1 MIDRATIDR
10 IYATADI
17 VEVISDYVT
26 LRKKGVNYQACCPF
40 HNEKTPSFVVS
51 PSKGVYKCF
60 GCGKG
65 GNAITFV
72 MEHESLSYV
81 EALKVVARKYGIE
94 VQEREMTN
102 EDKERENRRESMMAV
117 NDFAANYFVNEM
129 HRTDEGRSVAL
140 SYLRGRGVSD
150 EMIARF
156 QLGYC
161 PSAGDAMSREALAK
175 GYKEEFLVDTGLT
188 IKRETGGYY
197 DRFCGRVIFP
207 VHTVSGR
214 VTAFGGRTMRTDK
227 NVAKYVNSP
236 ESEVYSKKN
245 VLYGL
250 FFAKKA
256 IQQQDC
262 AIMVEGYLDVI
273 SMHQAGIENV
283 VASSGTSLTVEQIQL
298 IKRFTR
304 NMTVIYDG
312 DSAGLKA
319 SLRGIDMILREGMNV
334 RVVQLPEGDDPD
346 TFARRH
352 TSDQLKA
359 YIADNERDFITFKAN
374 LLMAEAA
381 GDPIKRAGLI
391 GDIVT
396 SIAQIPDPIPRA
408 VYVKECAEL
417 MQIDEQVLLAEVAR
431 KRVTAS
437 NDKEATE
444 FIRRQQSYI
453 REQKSTTERRYEGA
467 VGSSVE
473 SLEREL
479 SKYLIKYGHC
489 DFDFKEG
496 REIVQLNV
504 AETILGDLENNELEF
519 RTPVYYNILQTFRTL
534 FDESEPTR
542 EIPQYH
548 FINHPD
554 PEVCKAA
561 VDLYTAEE
569 NYVASK
575 IWEMHD
581 MNVESE
587 QERLSTA
594 VPRAV
599 ILYKAAVIKAII
611 ADLTEEL
618 KKSDVDENTQMELLH
633 KISILNDERRKISD
647 QLERPVL

>member
-72 MEHESLSYV
+72 MEHESLSYA
-81 EALKVVARKYGIE
+81 EALKTVARKYGIE

-117 NDFAANYFVNEM
+117 NDFAAKYFVNEM

-161 PSAGDAMSREALAK
+161 PSAGDAMSREAMAK

-207 VHTVSGR
+207 VHSVSGR

-236 ESEVYSKKN
+236 ESEVYSKKS

-273 SMHQAGIENV
+273 SMHQAGVENV

-298 IKRFTR
+298 IKRFTK

-334 RVVQLPEGDDPD
+334 RVVQLPEEDDPD

-352 TSDQLKA
+352 TSEQLKA
-359 YIADNERDFITFKAN
+359 YIADNEQDFITFKAN

-381 GDPIKRAGLI
+381 GDPIKRSSLI
-391 GDIVT
+391 TDIVG

-408 VYVKECAEL
+408 VYAKECAEL
-417 MQIDEQVLLAEVAR
+417 MQIDEQVLLGEIAR
-431 KRVTAS
+431 KLVSAN
-437 NDKEATE
+437 NDKEASE
-444 FIRRQQSYI
+444 FIRRQQINI
-453 REQKSTTERRYEGA
+453 REQQIAERPYKGE

-489 DFDFKEG
+489 YFDFKDK
-496 REIVQLNV
+496 RDIVQLNV
-504 AETILGDLENNELEF
+504 ATTILDDLENNDVEF
-519 RTPVYYNILQTFRTL
+519 RTPVYYNILQTFRAL
-534 FDESEPTR
+534 FDTEDPSR

-554 PEVCKAA
+554 PEVCKVA
-561 VDLYTAEE
+561 VDLYTSEE

-599 ILYKAAVIKAII
+599 FLYKAAVIKSII
-611 ADLTEEL
+611 AELTEEL
-618 KKSDVDENTQMELLH
+618 KNPDLDEDTQNELLH
-633 KISILNDERRKISD
+633 KISLLNDERRKISD
-647 QLERPVL
+647 QLERPVI

>member
-81 EALKVVARKYGIE
+81 EALKAVARKYGIE

-117 NDFAANYFVNEM
+117 NDFAAKYFVNEM
-129 HRTDEGRSVAL
+129 TRTDEGRSVAL

-161 PSAGDAMSREALAK
+161 PSAGDKMSREAMAK

-207 VHTVSGR
+207 VHNISGR
-214 VTAFGGRTMRTDK
+214 VTAFGGRTMRSDK

-273 SMHQAGIENV
+273 SMHQSGIENV

-334 RVVQLPEGDDPD
+334 RVVQLPDGDDPD

-352 TSDQLKA
+352 TSEQLKA

-381 GDPIKRAGLI
+381 GDPIKRASLI
-391 GDIVT
+391 ADIVS
-396 SIAQIPDPIPRA
+396 SIAEIPDPIPRA

-417 MQIDEQVLLAEVAR
+417 MQIDEQVLLSEVAR
-431 KRVTAS
+431 KRVTAN
-437 NDKEATE
+437 NDKEAGE
-444 FIRRQQSYI
+444 FIRRTQRQI
-453 REQKSTTERRYEGA
+453 REQQTAERPYNGA

-473 SLEREL
+473 ALEREL

-489 DFDFKEG
+489 DFDFKDE
-496 REIVQLNV
+496 RDIVQLNV
-504 AETILGDLENNELEF
+504 ATTILDDLNINELEF
-519 RTPVYYNILQTFRTL
+519 RTPVYHNILQTYRTL
-534 FDESEPTR
+534 FNEEDPSA

-561 VDLYTAEE
+561 VDLYTSEE

-599 ILYKAAVIKAII
+599 ILYKAAVIKSII
-611 ADLTEEL
+611 TDLTEEM
-618 KKSDVDENTQMELLH
+618 KRPDIDEDTQMELLH

>member
-81 EALKVVARKYGIE
+81 EALKAVARKYGIE

-117 NDFAANYFVNEM
+117 NDFAAKYFVNEM
-129 HRTDEGRSVAL
+129 TRTDEGRSVAL

-161 PSAGDAMSREALAK
+161 PSAGDAMSREAMAK

-214 VTAFGGRTMRTDK
+214 VTAFGGRTMRSDK

-273 SMHQAGIENV
+273 SMHQSGIENV

-334 RVVQLPEGDDPD
+334 RVVQLPDGDDPD

-359 YIADNERDFITFKAN
+359 YITDNERDFITFKAN

-381 GDPIKRAGLI
+381 GDPIKRASLI
-391 GDIVT
+391 ADIVS
-396 SIAQIPDPIPRA
+396 SIAEIPDPIPRA

-417 MQIDEQVLLAEVAR
+417 MQIDEQVLLSEVAR
-431 KRVTAS
+431 KRVTAT
-437 NDKEATE
+437 NDKEAGE
-444 FIRRQQSYI
+444 FIRRTQRQI
-453 REQKSTTERRYEGA
+453 REQQTAERPYNGA

-473 SLEREL
+473 ALEREL

-489 DFDFKEG
+489 DFDFKDE

-504 AETILGDLENNELEF
+504 ATTILDDLNINELEF
-519 RTPVYYNILQTFRTL
+519 RTPVYHNILQTYRTL
-534 FDESEPTR
+534 FNEEDPSA

-561 VDLYTAEE
+561 VDLYTSEE

-587 QERLSTA
+587 QERLSIA

-599 ILYKAAVIKAII
+599 ILYKAAVIKSII
-611 ADLTEEL
+611 TNLTEEM
-618 KKSDVDENTQMELLH
+618 KRPDIDEDTQMELLH

>member
-72 MEHESLSYV
+72 MEHESLSYA
-81 EALKVVARKYGIE
+81 EALKTVARKYGIE

-117 NDFAANYFVNEM
+117 NDFAAKYFVNEM
-129 HRTDEGRSVAL
+129 TRTDEGRSVAL

-214 VTAFGGRTMRTDK
+214 VTAFGGRTMRSDK

-236 ESEVYSKKN
+236 ESEVYSKKS

-273 SMHQAGIENV
+273 SMHQAGVENV

-298 IKRFTR
+298 IKRFTK

-334 RVVQLPEGDDPD
+334 RVVQLPEEDDPD

-352 TSDQLKA
+352 TSEQLKA
-359 YIADNERDFITFKAN
+359 YIADNEQDFITFKAN

-381 GDPIKRAGLI
+381 GDPIKRASLI
-391 GDIVT
+391 ADIVG

-417 MQIDEQVLLAEVAR
+417 MQIDEQVLLGEVAR
-431 KRVTAS
+431 KRVTAN
-437 NDKEATE
+437 NDKEASE

-453 REQKSTTERRYEGA
+453 REQKIAERPYEGA

-489 DFDFKEG
+489 DFDFKDG
-496 REIVQLNV
+496 HDIVQLNV
-504 AETILGDLENNELEF
+504 ATTILGDLENNDLEF

-534 FDESEPTR
+534 FDSEEPSR

-554 PEVCKAA
+554 PEVCKVA
-561 VDLYTAEE
+561 VDLYTSEE

-599 ILYKAAVIKAII
+599 ILYKAAVIKSII

-618 KKSDVDENTQMELLH
+618 KRTDIDEDTQNELLH

-647 QLERPVL
+647 RLERPVI

>member
-81 EALKVVARKYGIE
+81 EALKTVARKYGIE

-117 NDFAANYFVNEM
+117 NDFAAKYFVNEM
-129 HRTDEGRSVAL
+129 TRTDEGRSVAL

-161 PSAGDAMSREALAK
+161 PSAGDKMSREAMAK

-207 VHTVSGR
+207 VHNISGR
-214 VTAFGGRTMRTDK
+214 VTAFGGRTMRSDK

-273 SMHQAGIENV
+273 SMHQSGIENV
-283 VASSGTSLTVEQIQL
+283 VASSGTSLTIEQIQL

-352 TSDQLKA
+352 TSEQLKA

-391 GDIVT
+391 SDIVD
-396 SIAQIPDPIPRA
+396 SISQIPDPIPRA

-417 MQIDEQVLLAEVAR
+417 MQIDEQVLLGEVAR
-431 KRVTAS
+431 KRVAS
-437 NDKEATE
+437 NNDREANE
-444 FIRRQQSYI
+444 FIRRQQQQA
-453 REQKSTTERRYEGA
+453 REQQVVARPYDGA

-473 SLEREL
+473 TLEREL
-479 SKYLIKYGHC
+479 CKYLIKYGHC

-496 REIVQLNV
+496 REIVRLNV
-504 AETILGDLENNELEF
+504 AQTILSDLDYNALEF
-519 RTPVYYNILQTFRTL
+519 RTPIYANILQTFRTL
-534 FDESEPTR
+534 FDEANPNTEV
-542 EIPQYH
+542 PQYH

-561 VDLYTAEE
+561 VDLYTSEE
-569 NYVASK
+569 NYEPSK

-587 QERLSTA
+587 EERLATA

-599 ILYKAAVIKAII
+599 ILYRVAVIKTII
-611 ADLTEEL
+611 ADLTEKL
-618 KKSDVDENTQMELLH
+618 KSENNSEEQQSELLH
-633 KISILNDERRKISD
+633 QISILNDERRKISA
-647 QLERPVL
+647 QIERPVL

>member
-1 MIDRATIDR
+1 
-10 IYATADI
+10 
-17 VEVISDYVT
+17 
-26 LRKKGVNYQACCPF
+26 
-40 HNEKTPSFVVS
+40 
-51 PSKGVYKCF
+51 
-60 GCGKG
+60 
-65 GNAITFV
+65 
-72 MEHESLSYV
+72 
-81 EALKVVARKYGIE
+81 
-94 VQEREMTN
+94 
-102 EDKERENRRESMMAV
+102 
-117 NDFAANYFVNEM
+117 
-129 HRTDEGRSVAL
+129 
-140 SYLRGRGVSD
+140 
-150 EMIARF
+150 
-156 QLGYC
+156 
-161 PSAGDAMSREALAK
+161 
-175 GYKEEFLVDTGLT
+175 
-188 IKRETGGYY
+188 
-197 DRFCGRVIFP
+197 
-207 VHTVSGR
+207 
-214 VTAFGGRTMRTDK
+214 
-227 NVAKYVNSP
+227 
-236 ESEVYSKKN
+236 
-245 VLYGL
+245 
-250 FFAKKA
+250 
-256 IQQQDC
+256 
-262 AIMVEGYLDVI
+262 MVEGYLDVI

-334 RVVQLPEGDDPD
+334 RVVQLPEEDDPD

-453 REQKSTTERRYEGA
+453 REQKSAERPYEGA

-561 VDLYTAEE
+561 VDLYTSEE

-599 ILYKAAVIKAII
+599 ILYKAAVIKSII
-611 ADLTEEL
+611 ANLTEEL
-618 KKSDVDENTQMELLH
+618 KKSEVDENTQMELLH

>member
-26 LRKKGVNYQACCPF
+26 LRKAGVNYQACCPF

-65 GNAITFV
+65 GNAITFI
-72 MEHESLSYV
+72 MEYESLSYV
-81 EALKVVARKYGIE
+81 EALKTVARKYGIE
-94 VQEREMTN
+94 IQEREMTN

-117 NDFAANYFVNEM
+117 NDFAAKYFVNEM
-129 HRTDEGRSVAL
+129 TRTDEGRSVAL
-140 SYLRGRGVSD
+140 SYLRGRGISD

-161 PSAGDAMSREALAK
+161 PSAGDAMSREAMAK

-188 IKRETGGYY
+188 IKRETGDYY

-250 FFAKKA
+250 FFAKRA

-273 SMHQAGIENV
+273 SMHQSGIENV

-312 DSAGLKA
+312 DAAGIKA

-334 RVVQLPEGDDPD
+334 RVVQLPEDDDPD

-352 TSDQLKA
+352 SSEQLKA
-359 YIADNERDFITFKAN
+359 YIANNARDFITFKAN

-381 GDPIKRAGLI
+381 GDPIKRSALI
-391 GDIVT
+391 ADIVT

-417 MQIDEQVLLAEVAR
+417 MQIDEQVLLGEVAR
-431 KRVTAS
+431 KRIAS
-437 NDKEATE
+437 NNDKEASE
-444 FIRRQQSYI
+444 FIRRQQSII
-453 REQKSTTERRYEGA
+453 REQQSTTRRYQGE

-473 SLEREL
+473 ALEREL

-489 DFDFKEG
+489 DFDFREG
-496 REIVQLNV
+496 REVVRLNV
-504 AETILGDLENNELEF
+504 AETILSDLENNELEF
-519 RTPVYYNILQTFRTL
+519 RTPVYHNILQTYRTL
-534 FDESEPTR
+534 FNTDEPNIEV
-542 EIPQYH
+542 PQYH

-554 PEVCKAA
+554 PEVCKVA
-561 VDLYTAEE
+561 VDLYTSEE

-575 IWEMHD
+575 IWEKHD
-581 MNVESE
+581 MVVESE
-587 QERLSTA
+587 EERLSTA

-599 ILYKAAVIKAII
+599 ILYKAAVIKSII
-611 ADLTEEL
+611 SELMESLKEEG
-618 KKSDVDENTQMELLH
+618 KSEEEQTFLLS
-633 KISILNDERRKISD
+633 KISLLNDERRKISD
-647 QLERPVL
+647 QLDRTVL

>member
-72 MEHESLSYV
+72 MEHESLSYT
-81 EALKVVARKYGIE
+81 EALKAVARKYGIE

-117 NDFAANYFVNEM
+117 NDFAAKYFVNEM
-129 HRTDEGRSVAL
+129 TRTDEGRSVAL

-161 PSAGDAMSREALAK
+161 PSAGDAMSREAMAK
-175 GYKEEFLVDTGLT
+175 GYKEEFLVGTGLT

-312 DSAGLKA
+312 DAAGIKA

-334 RVVQLPEGDDPD
+334 RVVQLPEEDDPD

-352 TSDQLKA
+352 SSEQLKA

-381 GDPIKRAGLI
+381 GDPIKRSGLI
-391 GDIVT
+391 ADIVT

-417 MQIDEQVLLAEVAR
+417 MQIDEQVLLGEVAR
-431 KRVTAS
+431 KRIAS
-437 NDKEATE
+437 NNDKEASE
-444 FIRRQQSYI
+444 FIRRQQSII
-453 REQKSTTERRYEGA
+453 REQQSTTSRYQGE

-473 SLEREL
+473 ALEREL

-489 DFDFKEG
+489 DFDFRNG
-496 REIVQLNV
+496 RDVIRLNV
-504 AETILGDLENNELEF
+504 AETILSDLENNELEF
-519 RTPVYYNILQTFRTL
+519 RTPVYHNILQTFRTL
-534 FDESEPTR
+534 YDQTEKGE

-561 VDLYTAEE
+561 VDLYTSEE

-575 IWEMHD
+575 IWEKFDIM
-581 MNVESE
+581 VESE
-587 QERLSTA
+587 EERLSTA
-594 VPRAV
+594 IPRAV
-599 ILYKAAVIKAII
+599 ILYKAAVIKSII
-611 ADLTEEL
+611 SELMESLKDEGKSEE
-618 KKSDVDENTQMELLH
+618 EQTFLLS
-633 KISILNDERRKISD
+633 KISLLNDERRKISD
-647 QLERPVL
+647 QLDRTVL